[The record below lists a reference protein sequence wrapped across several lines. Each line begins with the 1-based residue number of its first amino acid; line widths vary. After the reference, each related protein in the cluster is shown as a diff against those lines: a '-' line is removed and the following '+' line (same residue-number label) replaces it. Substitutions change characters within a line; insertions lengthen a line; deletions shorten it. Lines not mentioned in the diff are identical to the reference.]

1 MEGRLMKGSYYVKT
15 RGKKARKYFIEFLEK
30 NGFRIGTDSV
40 FSREEILDSILPV
53 SVDLDSLEYDRMGNT
68 TCAAAASTIGAVFTM
83 EEFLDFY
90 ESVNGLM
97 IV

>member
-1 MEGRLMKGSYYVKT
+1 MKGSYYVRT
-15 RGKKARKYFIEFLEK
+15 RGKEARKYFIEFLEK
-30 NGFRIGTDSV
+30 NGFKSGTDSE

-68 TCAAAASTIGAVFTM
+68 TYAAAASAIGAVFMM

-90 ESVNGLM
+90 ESVSGLM